1 MRKIKRYI
9 AYVVLLV
16 LLVLFVSQ
24 LNIEQLKKVAD
35 DAREM
40 VSSIF
45 DLSDIANEE
54 DTTDSDNG
62 SRTASVTATVSSGLE
77 EVDLVRVVDGDTI
90 IINTAGEDM
99 SVRLIGVDTPESVN
113 PDENKNNEYGSM
125 ASEYTKELLADVRTL
140 YLQYDVTKT
149 DKYGRILAYVWL
161 NNNINTLSQS
171 DICDNMLNAILVENG
186 YAYDKVYMPNKEY
199 SDVFAELRETAE
211 NSGTGLWQYPE
222 FAELW
227 N

>member
-16 LLVLFVSQ
+16 LLVFFVSQ
-24 LNIEQLKKVAD
+24 LNVEHLKEVAD
-35 DAREM
+35 DARET
-40 VSSIF
+40 VSGIF

-54 DTTDSDNG
+54 DTADSDNG
-62 SRTASVTATVSSGLE
+62 SKTDSTIATVSSGLE

-90 IINTAGEDM
+90 IINTAGEDI

-113 PDENKNNEYGSM
+113 PDKNKNNEYGSM

-149 DKYGRILAYVWL
+149 DKYGRMLAYVWL
-161 NNNINTLSQS
+161 DNNINTLSQS

-186 YAYDKVYMPNKEY
+186 YAYDKAYMPNKEY

>member
-1 MRKIKRYI
+1 
-9 AYVVLLV
+9 
-16 LLVLFVSQ
+16 
-24 LNIEQLKKVAD
+24 
-35 DAREM
+35 
-40 VSSIF
+40 
-45 DLSDIANEE
+45 
-54 DTTDSDNG
+54 
-62 SRTASVTATVSSGLE
+62 
-77 EVDLVRVVDGDTI
+77 
-90 IINTAGEDM
+90 
-99 SVRLIGVDTPESVN
+99 
-113 PDENKNNEYGSM
+113 M

-149 DKYGRILAYVWL
+149 DKYGRMLAYVWL
-161 NNNINTLSQS
+161 DNNINTLNQS

>member
-16 LLVLFVSQ
+16 LLVFFVSQ
-24 LNIEQLKKVAD
+24 LNVEHLKEVAD
-35 DAREM
+35 DARET
-40 VSSIF
+40 VSGIF

-54 DTTDSDNG
+54 DTADSDNG
-62 SRTASVTATVSSGLE
+62 SKTDSTIATVSSGLE

-90 IINTAGEDM
+90 IINTAGEDI

-113 PDENKNNEYGSM
+113 PDKNKNNEYGSM

-149 DKYGRILAYVWL
+149 DKY
-161 NNNINTLSQS
+161 
-171 DICDNMLNAILVENG
+171 
-186 YAYDKVYMPNKEY
+186 
-199 SDVFAELRETAE
+199 
-211 NSGTGLWQYPE
+211 
-222 FAELW
+222 
-227 N
+227 

>member
-9 AYVVLLV
+9 AYIVLLV

-35 DAREM
+35 DARET

-54 DTTDSDNG
+54 DTTNSDDNIATDSATA
-62 SRTASVTATVSSGLE
+62 TASSDFEA
-77 EVDLVRVVDGDTI
+77 VDLVRVVDGDTI
-90 IINTAGEDM
+90 IINTAGEDI

-125 ASEYTKELLADVRTL
+125 ASEYTKGLLADVQTL

-149 DKYGRILAYVWL
+149 DKYGRTLAYVWL
-161 NNNINTLSQS
+161 NDNINTLSQS

-186 YAYDKVYMPNKEY
+186 YAYDKLYMPNKEY
-199 SDVFAELRETAE
+199 ADIFAELRETAE